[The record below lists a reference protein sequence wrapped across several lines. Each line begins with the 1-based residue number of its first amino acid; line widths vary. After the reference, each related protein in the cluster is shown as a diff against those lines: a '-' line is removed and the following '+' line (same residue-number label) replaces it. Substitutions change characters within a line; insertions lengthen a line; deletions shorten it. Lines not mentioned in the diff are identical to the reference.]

1 MKPNPTVR
9 PRLSLSRAQAIR
21 RSPGRRGALLG
32 VVLLAG
38 VAADGRAAPQDG
50 QPRPGA
56 IIPRKLIFGN
66 PERSS
71 PALSPDGKRLAFLAP
86 DEGVMNI
93 WVAPGRDIR
102 EAKPVTRDRGRGIR
116 TYFWAYT
123 NDDLIYVQDKDGDEN
138 WRVYRLNLASG
149 EVRDLTPFDGVQAR
163 IQEVSYKRPNAIL
176 VGVNNRD
183 PRLHDIHL
191 VELASG
197 DMTLVQRNDGE
208 KDGGFVGFITD
219 ADFAVR
225 FGLRMLPDGGQEIL
239 RREADGEFASFIRI
253 DADDALTMQPLGF
266 NDAGDVLY
274 MLDSRERDTAA
285 LVSVD
290 PATGR
295 TTPLVFDPKADIQDV
310 ISHPRTRQ
318 IQAAASVYDRQKWF
332 ILDNDIRANI
342 DGLRSIVDGE
352 LDVVSR
358 SLDDQ
363 HWIVSFTIDRD
374 STRYYY
380 YDRATRSGP
389 LLFSARPSLPRTLLT
404 GMTPVVIKSR
414 DGLELVSYLTLPKG
428 ADTEKPGRPDQPL
441 PMVLMVHGGPW
452 GRDTW
457 GYNPHHQWLANRG
470 YAVLSVNFRG
480 STGFGK
486 RFVNAADKEWA
497 GKMHDDLIDAVR
509 WAVDQG
515 VADPKRV
522 AIMGGSY
529 GGYAALA
536 GLTFT
541 PDVFACG
548 VAIVGP
554 SNLVTLLESIP
565 PYWSPMISLF
575 TRRVGDHRTEEG
587 RQFLRERSPLT
598 FVDRIR
604 KPLLIGQGAN
614 DPRVKQAESDQIVQA
629 MQSRNI
635 PVTYV
640 LYPDEGH
647 GFARPENRL
656 SFYAV
661 AEAFLAEHLGGRAE
675 PFGDDFK
682 GSSITVPVGADEIAR
697 LKESLP

>member
-1 MKPNPTVR
+1 
-9 PRLSLSRAQAIR
+9 
-21 RSPGRRGALLG
+21 
-32 VVLLAG
+32 
-38 VAADGRAAPQDG
+38 
-50 QPRPGA
+50 
-56 IIPRKLIFGN
+56 
-66 PERSS
+66 
-71 PALSPDGKRLAFLAP
+71 
-86 DEGVMNI
+86 
-93 WVAPGRDIR
+93 
-102 EAKPVTRDRGRGIR
+102 
-116 TYFWAYT
+116 
-123 NDDLIYVQDKDGDEN
+123 
-138 WRVYRLNLASG
+138 
-149 EVRDLTPFDGVQAR
+149 
-163 IQEVSYKRPNAIL
+163 
-176 VGVNNRD
+176 
-183 PRLHDIHL
+183 
-191 VELASG
+191 
-197 DMTLVQRNDGE
+197 
-208 KDGGFVGFITD
+208 
-219 ADFAVR
+219 
-225 FGLRMLPDGGQEIL
+225 
-239 RREADGEFASFIRI
+239 
-253 DADDALTMQPLGF
+253 
-266 NDAGDVLY
+266 
-274 MLDSRERDTAA
+274 
-285 LVSVD
+285 
-290 PATGR
+290 
-295 TTPLVFDPKADIQDV
+295 
-310 ISHPRTRQ
+310 
-318 IQAAASVYDRQKWF
+318 
-332 ILDNDIRANI
+332 
-342 DGLRSIVDGE
+342 
-352 LDVVSR
+352 
-358 SLDDQ
+358 
-363 HWIVSFTIDRD
+363 
-374 STRYYY
+374 
-380 YDRATRSGP
+380 
-389 LLFSARPSLPRTLLT
+389 
-404 GMTPVVIKSR
+404 
-414 DGLELVSYLTLPKG
+414 
-428 ADTEKPGRPDQPL
+428 
-441 PMVLMVHGGPW
+441 MVLMVHGGPW